1 MSPLTV
7 RRYRAE
13 RMLRKEFEGLRGRVM
28 GTVRGRLRASG
39 VSLDASDLDACYA
52 QAWQGLYAAMLA
64 GEEIANP
71 TGWLALVT
79 FRRAIEEHRSRHR
92 SYPTEGLGETDGL
105 RGGRGDGQAEWAL
118 EHDLAGALDDRTR
131 LRQLFEG
138 LRGRLSA
145 REQEA
150 AALCYLQGLSRSE
163 AAARMGIS
171 ETRMRKLMEGSG
183 PGRPG
188 VAGKVGE
195 LVETIRGGGWCEQ
208 QGSLMRGLA
217 FGILD
222 PEGERYQLALA
233 HRRECPAC
241 RAYVLSL
248 RGLAAVL
255 PIPMFLPGVLGAGAL
270 AGTAGIGASAGVGS
284 GAGGAGAGVGAGG
297 GAGAG
302 GAGSAAGGAGAGV
315 GAGSGA
321 GVGAGTGAGVGAGSG
336 AGAGGIG
343 ALSVSGTAG
352 AGAGAAGGGWL
363 LAGGPVGAK
372 LAVGC
377 LIALGVGAGCV
388 ALNVNPHHGLSGH
401 TASHR
406 RHRDAGGAGEPDMGR
421 AAEATSAL
429 TPGYLLPGA
438 VSGAGRL
445 GGGISSKPALK
456 AAPTLTTAARASREF
471 GPERD
476 FAGASSSSSSTSST
490 QGAFSARAA
499 SAGRTATSS
508 GSPTSGSTAGGSGS
522 STSAGSGEFT
532 STAASASNNG
542 STAAH
547 SSGGASSGS
556 GGSAA
561 QREFG
566 IG

>member
-13 RMLRKEFEGLRGRVM
+13 RLLRREFEGLRGKVM

-39 VSLDASDLDACYA
+39 VTLDPSDLEACYA

-79 FRRAIEEHRSRHR
+79 FRRAIEEHRSRR
-92 SYPTEGLGETDGL
+92 RGYPTEGLTAPDGPHGGD
-105 RGGRGDGQAEWAL
+105 RGGAREPARARDFADDRDFAQE
-118 EHDLAGALDDRTR
+118 LDDRIR
-131 LRQLFEG
+131 LRQVFEG
-138 LRGRLSA
+138 LRGRLA
-145 REQEA
+145 ERELQA
-150 AALCYLQGLSRSE
+150 AALCYLQGLSRAE

-171 ETRMRKLMEGSG
+171 EQRMRKLMEGPG

-222 PEGERYQLALA
+222 PQGERYRLATA

-255 PIPMFLPGVLGAGAL
+255 PVPFLPGVLGAGAL
-270 AGTAGIGASAGVGS
+270 AGVAGAGAGVGSGLGVGSGAGAGVGS
-284 GAGGAGAGVGAGG
+284 GATGAGASAGAQVGSGVGAL
-297 GAGAG
+297 
-302 GAGSAAGGAGAGV
+302 SA
-315 GAGSGA
+315 SGA
-321 GVGAGTGAGVGAGSG
+321 
-336 AGAGGIG
+336 
-343 ALSVSGTAG
+343 AG
-352 AGAGAAGGGWL
+352 AGAGAASGGWL

-377 LIALGVGAGCV
+377 LIALGVGASCV
-388 ALNVNPHHGLSGH
+388 AFHVNPVHDLGGR
-401 TASHR
+401 ASTHR
-406 RHRDAGGAGEPDMGR
+406 RHVAGSGEAGASQATMATDALTSDYLLAGGVPGVVYADRVSSGR
-421 AAEATSAL
+421 SGVASSA
-429 TPGYLLPGA
+429 
-438 VSGAGRL
+438 R
-445 GGGISSKPALK
+445 ALS
-456 AAPTLTTAARASREF
+456 PAARASREF
-471 GPERD
+471 GPERA
-476 FAGASSSSSSTSST
+476 FAGTSSSSSPSSSLPARGAPSASIASVGAKTANAGSSSAGAASPTAGPGSTKEFTSS
-490 QGAFSARAA
+490 AA
-499 SAGRTATSS
+499 SSPASSS
-508 GSPTSGSTAGGSGS
+508 GGQATAQPAESGGA
-522 STSAGSGEFT
+522 TSAGGD
-532 STAASASNNG
+532 
-542 STAAH
+542 
-547 SSGGASSGS
+547 
-556 GGSAA
+556 AA

>member
-1 MSPLTV
+1 VVSPLTV

-28 GTVRGRLRASG
+28 GTVRGKLRASG
-39 VSLDASDLDACYA
+39 VSLDASDLEACYA
-52 QAWQGLYAAMLA
+52 QAWQGLYAATLA

-79 FRRAIEEHRSRHR
+79 FRRAIEEHRARR
-92 SYPTEGLGETDGL
+92 RGYPTEGVGEP
-105 RGGRGDGQAEWAL
+105 GGSYRAGGAAGTAGVAGTGVPEPAEERDFAA
-118 EHDLAGALDDRTR
+118 ELDDRTR
-131 LRQLFEG
+131 LRQVFEG
-138 LRGRLSA
+138 LRGRLNE
-145 REQEA
+145 RELQA
-150 AALCYLQGLSRSE
+150 AALCYLQGLSRAE

-171 ETRMRKLMEGSG
+171 QARMRKLMEGAG

-195 LVETIRGGGWCEQ
+195 LLETIRGGGWCEE

-222 PEGERYQLALA
+222 PAGERYQLAMA

-255 PIPMFLPGVLGAGAL
+255 PVPFLPGLLGAGAL
-270 AGTAGIGASAGVGS
+270 AGVAGVGASAGGS
-284 GAGGAGAGVGAGG
+284 AAGAG

-302 GAGSAAGGAGAGV
+302 GAGAGTVGAGTAGAGAGTQV
-315 GAGSGA
+315 GS
-321 GVGAGTGAGVGAGSG
+321 
-336 AGAGGIG
+336 GIG
-343 ALSVSGTAG
+343 ALSASGT

-377 LIALGVGAGCV
+377 LIALGVGASCV
-388 ALNVNPHHGLSGH
+388 ALNVNPDRGLGGNSQ
-401 TASHR
+401 SHR
-406 RHRDAGGAGEPDMGR
+406 RHPSGSGHPPAPR
-421 AAEATSAL
+421 EASSDAL
-429 TPGYLLPGA
+429 TPGYLLTGG
-438 VSGAGRL
+438 VSGVVRTDGAA
-445 GGGISSKPALK
+445 SDQSATAPA
-456 AAPTLTTAARASREF
+456 ASTVESLTPAARASREF

-476 FAGASSSSSSTSST
+476 FAGASPSS
-490 QGAFSARAA
+490 FSASVSGAHAAKAA
-499 SAGRTATSS
+499 SVGQRAT
-508 GSPTSGSTAGGSGS
+508 GGGSGS
-522 STSAGSGEFT
+522 TGDTSTAAGSSSAKEFT
-532 STAASASNNG
+532 STAAAASA
-542 STAAH
+542 ARPAVPQ
-547 SSGGASSGS
+547 SSGGGGS
-556 GGSAA
+556 GTSAGGGAA

>member
-92 SYPTEGLGETDGL
+92 SYPTEGVGEPDGL
-105 RGGRGDGQAEWAL
+105 RGGHGSGQAEGAL

-270 AGTAGIGASAGVGS
+270 AGTAGVGASAGVGS
-284 GAGGAGAGVGAGG
+284 GAGGAGAGVGAGS

-302 GAGSAAGGAGAGV
+302 GAGSAAGGVGAGAG
-315 GAGSGA
+315 A
-321 GVGAGTGAGVGAGSG
+321 GAGSG

-388 ALNVNPHHGLSGH
+388 ALNVNPNHGLSGH

-406 RHRDAGGAGEPDMGR
+406 RHRDAGGAGELDMGR
-421 AAEATSAL
+421 ATEATSAL
-429 TPGYLLPGA
+429 TPSYLLPGA
-438 VSGAGRL
+438 VSGAGHL
-445 GGGISSKPALK
+445 GVGISSKPALK
-456 AAPTLTTAARASREF
+456 AAPRLTMAARASREF

-476 FAGASSSSSSTSST
+476 FAGAPASSSSTSST

-508 GSPTSGSTAGGSGS
+508 GSSTGRSTAGGSGS
-522 STSAGSGEFT
+522 TTSAGSGEFT
-532 STAASASNNG
+532 STAASASNGG

>member
-1 MSPLTV
+1 LTV

-13 RMLRKEFEGLRGRVM
+13 RMLRKEFEVLRGKVI

-39 VSLDASDLDACYA
+39 VSLDASDLEACYA
-52 QAWQGLYAAMLA
+52 EAWQGLYAATLA

-79 FRRAIEEHRSRHR
+79 FRRAIEEHRSRRR
-92 SYPTEGLGETDGL
+92 SYPTEGVGEANGPSGR
-105 RGGRGDGQAEWAL
+105 RGSAAGEGVR
-118 EHDLAGALDDRTR
+118 EHDFADELDDRTR

-150 AALCYLQGLSRSE
+150 AALCYLQGLSRAE
-163 AAARMGIS
+163 AAERMGIS
-171 ETRMRKLMEGSG
+171 QARMRKLMEGPG

-222 PEGERYQLALA
+222 PEGDRYQLALA
-233 HRRECPAC
+233 HQRECPAC
-241 RAYVLSL
+241 RKYVLSL

-255 PIPMFLPGVLGAGAL
+255 PPTSLPLALGAGAI
-270 AGTAGIGASAGVGS
+270 A
-284 GAGGAGAGVGAGG
+284 GAGATGVG
-297 GAGAG
+297 
-302 GAGSAAGGAGAGV
+302 V
-315 GAGSGA
+315 
-321 GVGAGTGAGVGAGSG
+321 
-336 AGAGGIG
+336 
-343 ALSVSGTAG
+343 G
-352 AGAGAAGGGWL
+352 AGAGAVGVGGATGGGWM

-377 LIALGVGAGCV
+377 LVALSVGAGCV
-388 ALNVNPHHGLSGH
+388 ALSVNPDRGADRKAGGH
-401 TASHR
+401 HR
-406 RHRDAGGAGEPDMGR
+406 RSAGPHGADAAR
-421 AAEATSAL
+421 AAAVTGVRSSYQLAEPKVGRPLDAASTGPARPTPAL
-429 TPGYLLPGA
+429 TP
-438 VSGAGRL
+438 
-445 GGGISSKPALK
+445 
-456 AAPTLTTAARASREF
+456 AAKASREF
-471 GPERD
+471 GPEHAL
-476 FAGASSSSSSTSST
+476 AGTSPSSAASSSTRQAPSATAASTGERSAVGGSSSSTE
-490 QGAFSARAA
+490 G
-499 SAGRTATSS
+499 
-508 GSPTSGSTAGGSGS
+508 
-522 STSAGSGEFT
+522 STSAGSGGEFSSPAPQA
-532 STAASASNNG
+532 STAQSGTS
-542 STAAH
+542 S
-547 SSGGASSGS
+547 SSGVAARAK

>member
-1 MSPLTV
+1 MTV

-79 FRRAIEEHRSRHR
+79 FRRAIEEHRSRCR
-92 SYPTEGLGETDGL
+92 SYPTEGLGEPDGL
-105 RGGRGDGQAEWAL
+105 QGGRGSDRAEGAL
-118 EHDLAGALDDRTR
+118 EHDLASALDDRTR

-233 HRRECPAC
+233 HQRECPAC
-241 RAYVLSL
+241 RNYILSL

-255 PIPMFLPGVLGAGAL
+255 PPTSLPLVLGAGAV
-270 AGTAGIGASAGVGS
+270 AGATGVGASAGAVGV
-284 GAGGAGAGVGAGG
+284 GGA
-297 GAGAG
+297 
-302 GAGSAAGGAGAGV
+302 
-315 GAGSGA
+315 
-321 GVGAGTGAGVGAGSG
+321 T
-336 AGAGGIG
+336 
-343 ALSVSGTAG
+343 
-352 AGAGAAGGGWL
+352 GGGWL
-363 LAGGPVGAK
+363 LAGGPLGAK

-421 AAEATSAL
+421 AAEARSAL
-429 TPGYLLPGA
+429 TPSYLLPGGA
-438 VSGAGRL
+438 SGAGRL
-445 GGGISSKPALK
+445 GEGISSKPALK
-456 AAPTLTTAARASREF
+456 AAPRLTTAARASREF

-476 FAGASSSSSSTSST
+476 FAGTSSSSSSTSST

-508 GSPTSGSTAGGSGS
+508 GSSTGRSTAGGSGS
-522 STSAGSGEFT
+522 TTSAGSGEFT
-532 STAASASNNG
+532 STAASASSDG